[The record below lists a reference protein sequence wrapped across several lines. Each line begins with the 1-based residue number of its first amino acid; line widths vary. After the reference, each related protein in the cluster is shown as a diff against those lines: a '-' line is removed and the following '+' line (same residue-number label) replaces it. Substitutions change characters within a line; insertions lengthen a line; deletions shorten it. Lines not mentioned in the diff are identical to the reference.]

1 MTRFASLFIAP
12 FAALSLLTGAA
23 LSQDVFDPTA
33 EDAVVEYG
41 GPDPL
46 TIETAEGP
54 VAFTVEVAETEE
66 ARARGMMH
74 RDEVGEFEGMLF
86 DFEVERPV
94 SIWMENTRIP
104 LDVIFVRAD
113 GTIAKITEN
122 AQPYSRRSLPSDFPV
137 LAVLEIGGGRSSDLN
152 IRPGDTVQHPLFGT
166 TEAAAPAA
174 GAGEDAGE
182 AGEGDTEDA
191 PADDAESA
199 TDAEDQPGQEG

>member
-1 MTRFASLFIAP
+1 MTRFASLFITP

-23 LSQDVFDPTA
+23 PAQEAFDPTA

-46 TIETAEGP
+46 TIETSEGP
-54 VAFTVEVAETEE
+54 VEFTVEVAETEE

-74 RDEVGEFEGMLF
+74 RDEVGESEGMLF

-104 LDVIFVRAD
+104 LDILYVRAD

-122 AQPYSRRSLPSDFPV
+122 AQPYSRRSLPSDFAV

-152 IRPGDTVQHPLFGT
+152 IRPGDTVRHPLFGT
-166 TEAAAPAA
+166 AGAAPPADQA
-174 GAGEDAGE
+174 DEGAGEADEDE
-182 AGEGDTEDA
+182 A
-191 PADDAESA
+191 ADDAEA
-199 TDAEDQPGQEG
+199 PADAEDEPGQEG

>member
-23 LSQDVFDPTA
+23 LAQDAFDPTA

-46 TIETAEGP
+46 TIETSEGP
-54 VAFTVEVAETEE
+54 VEFTVEVAETEE

-104 LDVIFVRAD
+104 LDVIYVRSD

-122 AQPYSRRSLPSDFPV
+122 AQPYSRRSLPSDFAV
-137 LAVLEIGGGRSSDLN
+137 LAVLEIGGGRSSDLS
-152 IRPGDTVQHPLFGT
+152 IQPGDSVQHPLFGT
-166 TEAAAPAA
+166 AQDAAPEA
-174 GAGEDAGE
+174 GTGEDEVE
-182 AGEGDTEDA
+182 ADEDA
-191 PADDAESA
+191 PADDAEAA
-199 TDAEDQPGQEG
+199 TDAEDEPGQEG